1 MDYLSLA
8 SELWKAIVAVPAFG
22 VGIAVGAV
30 GYKYLLKK
38 NPVML
43 NKLVALAEAELQK
56 VALAAVANA
65 SAVPSPVATSA
76 ALVVGLA
83 EDVQKE
89 VTVAPAVAPV
99 TK

>member
-1 MDYLSLA
+1 
-8 SELWKAIVAVPAFG
+8 
-22 VGIAVGAV
+22 
-30 GYKYLLKK
+30 
-38 NPVML
+38 ML